1 MPEPS
6 DVSDV
11 VGRATL
17 AQSVAQ
23 GVSAAHPTTRS
34 HVVLCILD
42 GFGCSKETRGNAIA
56 AADMPHWHELARNNP
71 YTEIRAAEES
81 VGLPKG
87 QQGNS
92 EVGHLNLG
100 AGRVVLQ
107 TTTRIDDAI
116 KRGVFAQNPA
126 LQKCF
131 THVKRTGGTLHL
143 LGLVSPG
150 GVHSSMSHLFALM
163 DAAKIAQVPVRIAA
177 FLDGR
182 DTPPRSA
189 GPYLNEVE
197 AKCRENGN
205 AAISMICGRYFA
217 MDRDKRW
224 DRTEKAYDALV
235 RGEGL
240 TADSAAAG
248 LQAAYA
254 RGEDNEFVLPTI
266 IPSSL
271 SSRASRTGATRT
283 RASSARPI
291 DDNAIVIDGDACLF
305 FNFRPDRARQLT
317 RAFSDPDFK
326 EFPVEHFSDFVFAI
340 MTLYDATFTNPVMF
354 GKTLE
359 QHTLGEV
366 VADAGLKQLRLAET
380 EKYAHVTYFF
390 SGGREQPFE
399 GEDRVLIPSA
409 RDVGTYDH
417 KPEMCAPEITEE
429 ALSAI
434 KSSKFALIV
443 MNYANP
449 DMVGHT
455 GKWGPIIESLH
466 IVDECLGRLAD
477 AVRAAG
483 GILVV
488 TADHGNAEAKIDL
501 ATETELTSHT
511 INPVPIVVIGAK
523 GVTKLKAGGAL
534 CDVAPTICTLMHLPQ
549 PPEMT
554 GHSLLG

>member
-1 MPEPS
+1 
-6 DVSDV
+6 
-11 VGRATL
+11 
-17 AQSVAQ
+17 
-23 GVSAAHPTTRS
+23 VSAAHPTTQAVVGQASLAHR
-34 HVVLCILD
+34 HIVLCILD

-56 AADMPHWHELARNNP
+56 AADMPRWHEIASSNP
-71 YTEIRAAEES
+71 YTEIRAAEED

-107 TTTRIDDAI
+107 TVTRIDDAI
-116 KRGVFAQNPA
+116 KRGVIASNPA
-126 LQKCF
+126 LQQCF
-131 THVKRTGGTLHL
+131 AHVKRTGGTLHL

-150 GVHSSMSHLFALM
+150 GVHSSMAHLFALM
-163 DAAKIAQVPVRIAA
+163 DAAKTAQVPVRIAA

-189 GPYLNEVE
+189 GPYLAQVE
-197 AKCRENGN
+197 AKCRENGD

-235 RGEGL
+235 RGKGL
-240 TADSAAAG
+240 TADSASAG
-248 LQAAYA
+248 LEAAYA
-254 RGEDNEFVLPTI
+254 RGEDDEFVLPTI

-271 SSRASRTGATRT
+271 GSGASIARPNI
-283 RASSARPI
+283 ARPI
-291 DDNAIVIDGDACLF
+291 DDRSIVCDGDACLV

-317 RAFSDPDFK
+317 RAFSDPDFT
-326 EFPVEHFSDFVFAI
+326 EFPVEHFSEFVFAI

-366 VADAGLKQLRLAET
+366 VADAGLAQLRLAET

-390 SGGREQPFE
+390 SGGREQPFK
-399 GEDRVLIPSA
+399 GEERVLIPSA
-409 RDVGTYDH
+409 RDVGTYDK
-417 KPEMCAPEITEE
+417 KPEMRANEITE
-429 ALSAI
+429 AAISAVN
-434 KSSKFALIV
+434 SGKFALIV

-455 GKWGPIIESLH
+455 GKWGPIVESLH
-466 IVDECLGRLAD
+466 IVDECLGQLED
-477 AVRAAG
+477 AVRATG
-483 GILVV
+483 GILIV
-488 TADHGNAEAKIDL
+488 TADHGNAEEKIDL
-501 ATETELTSHT
+501 ATGTELTAHT
-511 INPVPIVVIGAK
+511 INPVPFVVIGAK
-523 GVTKLKAGGAL
+523 GVAKLRSGGAL
-534 CDVAPTICTLMHLPQ
+534 CDVAPTICALMDLPQ

-554 GHSLLG
+554 CHSLLA

>member
-1 MPEPS
+1 MPEN
-6 DVSDV
+6 V
-11 VGRATL
+11 
-17 AQSVAQ
+17 
-23 GVSAAHPTTRS
+23 
-34 HVVLCILD
+34 VVLCILD
-42 GFGCSKETRGNAIA
+42 GFGCSKELRGNAIA
-56 AADMPHWHELARNNP
+56 AADMPNWHAIEANNP
-71 YTEIRAAEES
+71 HTKIRAAEES

-100 AGRVVLQ
+100 AGRVVMQ
-107 TTTRIDDAI
+107 TVTRIDDAI

-126 LQKCF
+126 LQQCF
-131 THVKRTGGTLHL
+131 AHVKRTGGTLHL

-150 GVHSSMSHLFALM
+150 GVHSSMTHLDALM
-163 DAAKIAQVPVRIAA
+163 DAAKVANVKVKIAA

-189 GPYLNEVE
+189 GQYLADVE
-197 AKCRENGN
+197 KKCRENGN
-205 AAISMICGRYFA
+205 AAISMICGRYYA

-224 DRTEKAYDALV
+224 ERTEKAYDALV
-235 RGEGL
+235 RGKGL
-240 TADSAAAG
+240 PAESAAAG
-248 LQAAYA
+248 LEAAYA
-254 RGEDNEFVLPTI
+254 RGEDDEFVLPTI
-266 IPSSL
+266 IADGGS
-271 SSRASRTGATRT
+271 AGT
-283 RASSARPI
+283 ARPI
-291 DDNAIVIDGDACLF
+291 IVDGDACLF

-326 EFPVEHFSDFVFAI
+326 EFPVEHFSDFIFAI

-359 QHTLGEV
+359 KRTLGEV

-390 SGGREQPFE
+390 SGGREEPFP
-399 GEDRVLIPSA
+399 GEERVLIPSA

-417 KPEMCAPEITEE
+417 KPEMRAREITEA
-429 ALSAI
+429 ALAAL
-434 KSSKFALIV
+434 KAGKFALIV

-455 GKWGPIIESLH
+455 GKWGPIVESLH
-466 IVDECLGRLAD
+466 VVDECLGKLDD

-483 GILVV
+483 GILIV
-488 TADHGNAEAKIDL
+488 TADHGNAEEKIDL
-501 ATETELTSHT
+501 ATGTELTAHT
-511 INPVPIVVIGAK
+511 INPVPFVIVGAE
-523 GVTKLKAGGAL
+523 GVTKLRSGGAL
-534 CDVAPTICTLMHLPQ
+534 CDVAPTICALMHLQQ

-554 GHSLLG
+554 CHSLLG